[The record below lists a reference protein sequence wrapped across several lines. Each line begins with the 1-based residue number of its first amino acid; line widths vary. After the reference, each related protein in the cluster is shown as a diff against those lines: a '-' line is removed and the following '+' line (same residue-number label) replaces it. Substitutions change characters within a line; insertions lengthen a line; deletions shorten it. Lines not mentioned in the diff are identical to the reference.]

1 MFGLGLGL
9 RGDVVSALRVL
20 SRHAGHATVVVLTLG
35 LGLGANTA
43 VWSVVD
49 AVLLRPLPVADPS
62 ALVLF
67 QWTSGPQPA
76 VGYLTGEWW
85 QEPSTGRVT
94 ASSFS
99 YPAFEAFSGR
109 STTLAATFAWAELRR
124 ASLSVGGEAELAV
137 GQLVSGGYY
146 PGLGVSAILGRT
158 ITPEDDRAG
167 AEIVA
172 VISHGYWQRRFGGAP
187 DVIGRSGTLEGR
199 PFTIV
204 GVSPRGFSGT
214 LPLGRSAD
222 VSVPLVAWRAPEEPF
237 LSNPTWHWLQVM
249 GRRQPGATAAQAEA
263 EMAPRLARA
272 TTGRAGDEPRL
283 RLSDGSQGLMK
294 RRHEQRRPLA
304 LLATLA
310 GLVQLMACATVA
322 GLLLARGAARRRE
335 IGVRLALGAAR
346 RRIVRQLC
354 TESTLLA
361 AAGAVLGAAVAFWTK
376 DALSASLLR
385 DGAPEVAIDGHALAF
400 LGAASVGTAILSGL
414 APALRSTRGDLTRD
428 LGQGE
433 RAGVG
438 PGPGRALVI
447 AQMAVSLVLLV
458 GAGLFLRTLRNL
470 SAVETGIAA
479 EGVQL
484 FKVHAIASGRAE
496 SLDLSRRLLERFQA
510 LPGIRAASVSAHQ
523 PVGDT
528 TDRTRVVIE
537 GRDSAGADEFAH
549 VNRVGGDFFGALGI
563 PVRAGRAIDPRDD
576 AGARPAMVINETFRR
591 VYFPKQDPLGRFVN
605 GAEVVGVVGDT
616 RYGALRDPPPP
627 TLFLP
632 AFQQAQGSFCFQL
645 RTGSS
650 LGAVAPLLRQAVREV
665 APAAALHDIT
675 TVTEQ
680 VEDSVSQERLLAG
693 LASFFGAVTLSL
705 ASLGLYGLMAHA
717 MRRRTLEIGVR
728 MALGAAPADVL
739 RMALGGGLRLV
750 LAGAALGV
758 AGALA
763 LTRLASGVLYG
774 VTASDP
780 LTIAAAVLLLAG
792 VALLACWWPARRAAR
807 VDPAV
812 ALRYG

>member
-1 MFGLGLGL
+1 VRELTS
-9 RGDVVSALRVL
+9 DVVYALRTL
-20 SRHAGHATVVVLTLG
+20 LRHRGHAAVVVLTLC

-43 VWSVVD
+43 VFSIVD

-62 ALVLF
+62 ALVLL

-76 VGYLTGEWW
+76 VGYLTGEWR
-85 QEPSTGRVT
+85 QEPLTGRLT

-124 ASLSVGGEAELAV
+124 VSLSVGGEAELAV

-146 PGLGVSAILGRT
+146 SGLGVPAILGRT

-167 AEIVA
+167 AGIVA
-172 VISHGYWQRRFGGAP
+172 VISHGYWQRRFGGAA
-187 DVIGRSGTLEGR
+187 DVIGRSGTLDGR

-222 VSVPLVAWRAPEEPF
+222 VSVPLVAWRAPAEPF
-237 LSNPTWHWLQVM
+237 LANPTWYWLQVM

-263 EMAPRLARA
+263 EMAPRLARVSA
-272 TTGRAGDEPRL
+272 GRTGDEPRL
-283 RLSDGSQGLMK
+283 RLSDGSRGLTQ
-294 RRHEQRRPLA
+294 RRQEQRRPLI
-304 LLATLA
+304 LLAALA

-335 IGVRLALGAAR
+335 IGVRLALGAGR

-361 AAGAVLGAAVAFWTK
+361 GAGAVLGVAVAFWTK
-376 DALSASLLR
+376 DALAASLLQG
-385 DGAPEVAIDGHALAF
+385 GAPEVAIDGRALAF
-400 LGAASVGTAILSGL
+400 LGAASLGTAILSGL
-414 APALRSTRGDLTRD
+414 APALRATRVDLARD
-428 LGQGE
+428 LREGD
-433 RAGVG
+433 RTGVSQ
-438 PGPGRALVI
+438 GPGRALVI
-447 AQMAVSLVLLV
+447 AQMALSLVLLV

-470 SAVETGIAA
+470 TAVETGIAA
-479 EGVQL
+479 EGVHL
-484 FKVHAIASGRAE
+484 FKVHAIASGVAE
-496 SLDLSRRLLERFQA
+496 SRDLSRRLLERFQA
-510 LPGIRAASVSAHQ
+510 LPGMRAVGVSAHQ
-523 PVGDT
+523 LVGDS

-537 GRDSAGADEFAH
+537 GRESTAGASEFAH

-563 PVRAGRAIDPRDD
+563 PMRAGRAIGPRDD
-576 AGARPAMVINETFRR
+576 VGARPAVVINEAFRR
-591 VYFPKQDPLGRFVN
+591 VYFPQQDPLGRLVN
-605 GAEVVGVVGDT
+605 GAEVIGVVADT

-627 TLFLP
+627 TLFVP
-632 AFQQAQGSFCFQL
+632 AFQQAQGSFCFQV

-650 LGAVAPLLRQAVREV
+650 LVALAPLLRRAVHEV
-665 APAAALHDIT
+665 APAAALHDVT
-675 TVTEQ
+675 TVTER
-680 VEDSVSQERLLAG
+680 VADSVSQERLLAG

-717 MRRRTLEIGVR
+717 TRRRTREIGVR
-728 MALGAAPADVL
+728 MALGAGPADVL
-739 RMALGGGLRLV
+739 RMALAGGLRPV
-750 LAGAALGV
+750 FAGAALGV
-758 AGALA
+758 VGALA
-763 LTRLASGVLYG
+763 LARLATGVLYG

-780 LTIAAAVLLLAG
+780 LTIAAAVLLLG
-792 VALLACWWPARRAAR
+792 SVALPACWLPARRAAR

-812 ALRYG
+812 ALRYE